1 MENAGMGVR
10 AMFPAAVGGCP
21 TLGAMPDCNPRT
33 KPCETAQSPLTA
45 HWPRIRRTL
54 ADPAQGPQV
63 LRKRPAAGLCSQSS
77 ASGYGAFPVLTAW
90 TVLGDTEA
98 HLPTAAFP
106 FIYCCKLCHVINK
119 TVESDF
125 TLFHYSKCAWN
136 HGATPS
142 DNAHSQH

>member
-63 LRKRPAAGLCSQSS
+63 LRKGHSQQRPAAGLCSQSS

-125 TLFHYSKCAWN
+125 TLFHYSKCA
-136 HGATPS
+136 
-142 DNAHSQH
+142 